1 MYRRII
7 LLVTALFAG
16 NVASNAAS
24 AAEINVQLGS
34 DTARF
39 MYLTEAFGQDFGRL
53 ELEAGFLY
61 HENNDTLFNVGL
73 LVRGESVSV
82 PLIVSIGGRV
92 YYSNISTN
100 TGTYNVAAIA
110 IGGDLLLTPESWG
123 GFGIGGFFYT
133 APGVVSFADA
143 EGLTEYGVYANFQI
157 TPQARMAI
165 GYKEIT
171 AEIDSQPDYEFDKAA
186 YFGLNIS
193 F

>member
-1 MYRRII
+1 MYPRII
-7 LLVTALFAG
+7 LLVTALFM
-16 NVASNAAS
+16 SNLSS
-24 AAEINVQLGS
+24 AEEFNIQLGS

-61 HENNDTLFNVGL
+61 NESGDSLFNAGL

-82 PLIVSIGGRV
+82 PMIVSIGARAYV
-92 YYSNISTN
+92 AEVATYNIS
-100 TGTYNVAAIA
+100 ALA
-110 IGGDLLLTPESWG
+110 IGGDLLFSPESWG
-123 GFGIGGFFYT
+123 GFGVGAFYYK
-133 APGVVSFADA
+133 APGVVAFSDADD
-143 EGLTEYGVYANFQI
+143 LTEYGAYVNFQI

-165 GYKEIT
+165 GYKDISVST
-171 AEIDSQPDYEFDKAA
+171 IDGVELKVDKGA